1 MLCVTQFLAN
11 LLVLE
16 SQVAYLGQVSLCASV
31 EFFLQKLEA
40 GLGLAF
46 FVGGLIVLV
55 KSLDHLLVLALRLLE
70 LLLGLFE
77 LHGQEF
83 YLLVS
88 HGDILL

>member
-40 GLGLAF
+40 GL
-46 FVGGLIVLV
+46 
-55 KSLDHLLVLALRLLE
+55 
-70 LLLGLFE
+70 
-77 LHGQEF
+77 
-83 YLLVS
+83 
-88 HGDILL
+88 